1 MIKQQNL
8 AAKKSAAENH
18 FNSDKFVSDSLNHN
32 VYIEKNEV
40 NQLVYKVEI
49 IVGDFKPNEI
59 KLKLKGKKLV
69 VHAAKQS
76 NKIKYELSSHANHQ
90 NELRHLIRDSDP
102 KTPSKVST
110 VKEHEEFKRE
120 IILPSFVKPETIV
133 SFLETYEDKSENTLL
148 LEGEIDSDK
157 LELEPT
163 VIQNPVSNI
172 AKQKSPVTPTPVKKQ
187 SNSEYYSNISEKT
200 TTGFNSKMSS
210 SNGGS
215 SDSSSIDQMDEY
227 AMENYSCGVLK
238 YKFDLKDFESSDI
251 NISIKNKEILVV
263 SASNSHTYDFYREI
277 KLPKNSEIHNI
288 RNCFDE
294 SIGILRI
301 EIPLANKTSTD
312 ESLKDSQAN
321 KLTKEDNKKTTD
333 DKYLELVFDLH
344 DYKFDQID
352 VQKNEEDKNI
362 LIVKAVRITNEPNS
376 YTNSSFQNNKNS
388 SFTRKYILPDWV
400 SNKNIKILEEK
411 KLINGEKKNLLV
423 LHIPFL

>member
-1 MIKQQNL
+1 MIKQQNFST
-8 AAKKSAAENH
+8 KKSEAETH
-18 FNSDKFVSDSLNHN
+18 FNSDKFLSDSLNHN

-76 NKIKYELSSHANHQ
+76 NKIKYELTHDNNQ
-90 NELRHLIRDSDP
+90 NHLIRNTEP

-148 LEGEIDSDK
+148 LEGQIDSDK
-157 LELEPT
+157 LELEPAF
-163 VIQNPVSNI
+163 IQNSASFNS
-172 AKQKSPVTPTPVKKQ
+172 KQKSPASPTPIKKA
-187 SNSEYYSNISEKT
+187 SSAYSSNISEKNT
-200 TTGFNSKMSS
+200 TDCSSKMSS

-215 SDSSSIDQMDEY
+215 SDASSIDQMDEY
-227 AMENYSCGVLK
+227 GMENYSCGVLK

-301 EIPLANKTSTD
+301 EIPLTSKTSTD
-312 ESLKDSQAN
+312 ESLSDSQASS
-321 KLTKEDNKKTTD
+321 KPTKDNNKKTND

-352 VQKNEEDKNI
+352 VQKNEEEKNI
-362 LIVKAVRITNEPNS
+362 LVVKAVRGPNEAISYNNS
-376 YTNSSFQNNKNS
+376 NSFQNTTHS

-400 SNKNIKILEEK
+400 SSKNIKILEEK
-411 KLINGEKKNLLV
+411 KLVNGEKKNLLV
-423 LHIPFL
+423 LHIPFV